1 MSDDDVLLDRVL
13 AGLRDAQPSPGFE
26 RRLLAGIDAHQVRR
40 ANWWWPVFALACA
53 VFAAV
58 FVHNFR
64 HVPATVKV
72 PVLAPIT
79 TVATKAPERESVPPP
94 APRILSRTLVRTSPH
109 HQPAPPLPL
118 TEQEKL
124 LLHLAHRPDDATI
137 LNPVTREAQSAR
149 ATTEFQH
156 FFQMDEA
163 EIRSQLE

>member
-1 MSDDDVLLDRVL
+1 MRDDDLLLDKVL

-40 ANWWWPVFALACA
+40 ANWWRPVFALACA

-72 PVLAPIT
+72 PAPSPVTIA
-79 TVATKAPERESVPPP
+79 ATKAPEPETVPPP
-94 APRILSRTLVRTSPH
+94 APRILGSTRPH
-109 HQPAPPLPL
+109 HHPAPPLPL

-124 LLHLAHRPDDATI
+124 LLRLAHRPDDATI
-137 LNPVTREAQSAR
+137 LNPDVRTAQSAR
-149 ATTEFQH
+149 ATAEFQH

-163 EIRSQLE
+163 EMRSQLE